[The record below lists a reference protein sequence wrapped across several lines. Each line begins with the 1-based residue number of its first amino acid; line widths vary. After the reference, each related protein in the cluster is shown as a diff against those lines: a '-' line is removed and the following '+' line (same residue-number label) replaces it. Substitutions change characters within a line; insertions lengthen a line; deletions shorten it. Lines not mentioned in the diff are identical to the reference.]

1 MKLSST
7 AETVVLE
14 AYEESCPAKK
24 PNRPHQR
31 EARKCLVQIL
41 DLDNTKDNRKFQPL
55 VLSSL
60 KVFPGL

>member
-41 DLDNTKDNRKFQPL
+41 DLDNTKDIRKF
-55 VLSSL
+55 
-60 KVFPGL
+60 